1 MPKNKTPGNDGLPA
15 EFYLVFFYILGPLLI
30 NCIRT
35 NFQYGMLTNSQRQ
48 ACITLIQKP
57 GKDNRYLSSWRP
69 ISLIN
74 VDVKVI
80 GKVLSKRLEKI
91 IPNIISEN
99 QFAFVKGR
107 NIDEAIR
114 IITDVLEFPWI
125 IVL

>member
-1 MPKNKTPGNDGLPA
+1 MITKVRNSGPA
-15 EFYLVFFYILGPLLI
+15 KASTLAEGRSDQPILE
-30 NCIRT
+30 RT
-35 NFQYGMLTNSQRQ
+35 GVTISQRQ

-80 GKVLSKRLEKI
+80 GKVLAKRLEKI
-91 IPNIISEN
+91 LPNIISKN

-114 IITDVLEFPWI
+114 IITDVLEFT
-125 IVL
+125 